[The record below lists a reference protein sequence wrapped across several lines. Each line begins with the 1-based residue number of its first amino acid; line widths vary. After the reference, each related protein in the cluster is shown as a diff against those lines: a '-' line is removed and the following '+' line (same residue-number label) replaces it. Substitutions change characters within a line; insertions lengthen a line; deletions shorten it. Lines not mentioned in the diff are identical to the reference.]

1 MSLLLVWTKEP
12 IQDMGLETIMRFGKH
27 SLGIII
33 MIVMLLSLSG
43 CDVLTQSDSPAL
55 KASGVVEIM
64 EISISTEIG
73 GRVSEVFV
81 EEGSEVTVGDTLFSI
96 DDEELQLQ
104 RKQVVVNGE
113 AAIVGAELA
122 VLQARQALKELNEN
136 WPIQA
141 AQYQVELAQARD
153 ALKDAN
159 YYQTVRQEGNRAS
172 SNTINAAE
180 ANLILANEEVD
191 RAEQAYDHAS
201 GEGSKA
207 LALSNLSA
215 AKQHRDSIQRNLN
228 WYFGTPTEIEQAMLN
243 ADVALA
249 EARVN
254 EASQEFEKWKDG
266 PDPDAVALARANVTN
281 AEALLELAE
290 VQSESQL
297 RSIDLMLEN
306 AIIKAPVDAVVLTH
320 SVERGEV
327 IVPGVAVMTLGNME
341 RMTITVYL
349 AENQYGQVSVGDIA
363 SVTADSFPG
372 EAFDAEVVRIADEA
386 EYTPRNVQTEEE
398 RQTTVYAVELRV
410 DDPAGKL
417 KPGMPADV
425 VFSLEETS

>member
-12 IQDMGLETIMRFGKH
+12 IQDMGLEAIMRFGKH

-113 AAIVGAELA
+113 AAVVGAELA

-228 WYFGTPTEIEQAMLN
+228 WYFGTPTEIEQAMLD

>member
-12 IQDMGLETIMRFGKH
+12 IQDMGLEAIMRFGKH

-113 AAIVGAELA
+113 AAVVGAELA

>member
-12 IQDMGLETIMRFGKH
+12 IQDMGLEAIMRFGKH

-113 AAIVGAELA
+113 AAVVGAELA

-228 WYFGTPTEIEQAMLN
+228 WYFGTPTEIEQAMLD

-425 VFSLEETS
+425 VFSPEETS

>member
-1 MSLLLVWTKEP
+1 
-12 IQDMGLETIMRFGKH
+12 MRFGKH

-113 AAIVGAELA
+113 AAVVGAELA